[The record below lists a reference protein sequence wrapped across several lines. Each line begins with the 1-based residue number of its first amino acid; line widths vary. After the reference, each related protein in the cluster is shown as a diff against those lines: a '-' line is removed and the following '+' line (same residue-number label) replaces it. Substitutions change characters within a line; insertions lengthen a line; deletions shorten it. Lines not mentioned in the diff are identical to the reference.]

1 MNDLYEHVGKRI
13 RTLRDAYDSG
23 RGLSQEKLGEAM
35 GVTTNTIS
43 RWETATYR
51 PDLADLDRLAKF
63 FGVSILTFLPEAG
76 APQEKKAENEA
87 LTGLIETARELLPE
101 DVEEVR
107 RFAEFR
113 RATRMNRSPQRP
125 RRGRPPGRRR

>member
-13 RTLRDAYDSG
+13 RALRDAYDGG
-23 RGLSQEKLGEAM
+23 RGLSQEKLGEAL

-63 FGVSILTFLPEAG
+63 FGVSILTFLPEVRP
-76 APQEKKAENEA
+76 PQETKGETAA
-87 LTGLIETARELLPE
+87 LTGLIETARELPAE

-113 RATRMNRSPQRP
+113 RAARLHRGPQRP
-125 RRGRPPGRRR
+125 RRGRPPRR

>member
-1 MNDLYEHVGKRI
+1 MDDLFEHVGKKI
-13 RTLRDAYDSG
+13 RALRDAYDGG
-23 RGLSQEKLGEAM
+23 RGLSQEKLADAM

-51 PDLADLDRLAKF
+51 PDLAELDKLAKF
-63 FGVSILTFLPEAG
+63 FRVSILTFLPE
-76 APQEKKAENEA
+76 KKTAEPADEA
-87 LTGLIETARELLPE
+87 LSGLIETARDLEPE

-113 RATRMNRSPQRP
+113 RSTRMQRSPERP
-125 RRGRPPGRRR
+125 RRGRRSGR

>member
-1 MNDLYEHVGKRI
+1 MTDLFEHVGRKI
-13 RTLRDAYDSG
+13 RALRDAYDGG
-23 RGLSQEKLGEAM
+23 RGLSQEKLAEAM

-51 PDLADLDRLAKF
+51 PDLAELDKLAKF
-63 FGVSILTFLPEAG
+63 FRVSILTFLPE
-76 APQEKKAENEA
+76 KKPAEPVPSDDA
-87 LTGLIETARELLPE
+87 LSGLIETARDLGPE

-113 RATRMNRSPQRP
+113 RSTRMQRSPERP
-125 RRGRPPGRRR
+125 RRGRRSGR